1 MTAHTCPA
9 GVGALTANPRSVRR
23 PSTAGLTAGF
33 VAATVALVGCASHR
47 SEEPAAATDTSD
59 LVAAGVARIQWDAT
73 QDADLNI
80 RQMSG
85 LDAVGAS
92 QTSCA
97 NGLAGGRALY
107 FDLNWAG
114 VVNKR
119 AVAGVTLTILGPNGD
134 ALTVAEPD
142 GRCVPLR
149 DYRIDPLPPL
159 DGEQYVLQL
168 LGVSGPERRGPI
180 RLTVLFNGHRES
192 LRLTPACTPDR
203 GQDAARTCTLDPVTF
218 DEGSGYS
225 VRWQLF

>member
-1 MTAHTCPA
+1 MLA
-9 GVGALTANPRSVRR
+9 GC
-23 PSTAGLTAGF
+23 
-33 VAATVALVGCASHR
+33 VAAAIALVGCASHR
-47 SEEPAAATDTSD
+47 SEEPAAATDNST
-59 LVAAGVARIQWDAT
+59 LVAAGVARIQWGAS

-97 NGLAGGRALY
+97 KGLAGRRALY
-107 FDLNWAG
+107 FDLNWSG

-142 GRCVPLR
+142 GRCVSLR

-159 DGEQYVLQL
+159 DGEQFVLQL
-168 LGVSGPERRGPI
+168 LGASGPARRGPV

-192 LRLTPACTPDR
+192 LRLAPACAPGL
-203 GQDAARTCTLDPVTF
+203 GQDAARTCAVDPVTF

>member
-1 MTAHTCPA
+1 
-9 GVGALTANPRSVRR
+9 VER
-23 PSTAGLTAGF
+23 PSTGVIVAGF
-33 VAATVALVGCASHR
+33 VAVAIGLVGCAAHP
-47 SEEPAAATDTSD
+47 SEDRAAATDTST
-59 LVAAGVARIQWDAT
+59 LVAAGIARIQWNAN

-85 LDAVGAS
+85 LDAVDAS

-97 NGLAGGRALY
+97 KGLIGGRALY
-107 FDLNWAG
+107 FDLNWRG
-114 VVNKR
+114 VVNRKR
-119 AVAGVTLTILGPNGD
+119 VAGVTLTMLGPNGD

-159 DGEQYVLQL
+159 DGEQLVLQL
-168 LGVSGPERRGPI
+168 LGANVPTRRGPI

-192 LRLTPACTPDR
+192 LRLAPACAPDG
-203 GQDAARTCTLDPVTF
+203 GQDAARTCAIDPVSF

-225 VRWQLF
+225 VRWSL